1 MSEQSNS
8 SNTGISIPAPS
19 ALLKQQAISAMNQSY
34 SPYSKRQVGSAIR
47 LSDGKIFTGC
57 NIENSSFGGTVCA
70 ERVAVWNAVS
80 ELGGNIQITDVYVAT
95 EASPPWSPCGICRQV
110 INEFVAKDC
119 NIVLVNKKGEE
130 LAFKHTDLL
139 PKAFD
144 RSALE
149 V

>member
-1 MSEQSNS
+1 M
-8 SNTGISIPAPS
+8 NTPAPS
-19 ALLKQQAISAMNQSY
+19 GLLKQQAINAMNQSY
-34 SPYSKRQVGSAIR
+34 SPYSKRQVGAAIR

-80 ELGGNIQITDVYVAT
+80 ELGGNIQITEVFVAT
-95 EASPPWSPCGICRQV
+95 EASPPWSPCGLCRQV

-119 NIVLVNKKGEE
+119 TIVLVNKKGEE
-130 LAFKHTDLL
+130 LSFKHSDLL
-139 PKAFD
+139 PQAFD

-149 V
+149 K